1 MPFGVIIIPMKRI
14 LFMILVVAFAL
25 SSVSAVTLE
34 EFYEQVLETSPAVKE
49 MQISKRNDFVES
61 VMSSLKGPTWSIN
74 LQSLKISAQ
83 KNFAYPASISLPGL
97 DISYTSPEREDRL
110 SFDSRLSIGEMRYSW
125 ETSDS
130 NKNYAYKMGGTDFSW
145 RFGLSKNYEFKSWDN
160 TDWTKGLSDLQR
172 RNGYETSLLEFE
184 NNFLEDVVRILEWE
198 KETSKKFAE
207 YQVIRQKYDA
217 DMASGKLK
225 ADTPDE
231 TKRKAEVDVADK
243 EYEQQAESI
252 KETAADFKTRYG
264 LEYQFIDSAKS
275 YELEFTP
282 DPAGNLDVYIKYAD
296 YMTAVQKVEEKT
308 GKQSTLS
315 LSANV
320 EPRIGFKDN
329 FEYEKTSLSTSVTAS
344 YNTGKLSV
352 DGSFSTEY
360 GIDSLRKGGFDD
372 GSPSFSVGV
381 SWSNTPS
388 SLTTRDLEFLRRQYT
403 TYDSKS
409 NTYVFDDES
418 YERTLNE
425 AKNATLKREVLELEQ
440 TERSMLSAKREYER
454 ALQDYNRSANELVR
468 EIKDYK
474 NRVDV
479 QKIKSESNKKVFK
492 QYEELFAAGKA
503 TTEELSKAIFDV
515 EADRVE
521 ELILNIRSRILYNKI
536 QIIQM

>member
-1 MPFGVIIIPMKRI
+1 
-14 LFMILVVAFAL
+14 
-25 SSVSAVTLE
+25 
-34 EFYEQVLETSPAVKE
+34 

-61 VMSSLKGPTWSIN
+61 VMSSLKGPTWSVSV
-74 LQSLKISAQ
+74 QSFKIAAKS
-83 KNFAYPASISLPGL
+83 NFAAPPTISLPGL
-97 DISYTSPEREDRL
+97 DISYSSPENSDNL
-110 SFDSRLSIGEMRYSW
+110 SFDSRLSISDTTYDWKNHEADNNYGYGLGS
-125 ETSDS
+125 TSI
-130 NKNYAYKMGGTDFSW
+130 SW
-145 RFGLSKNYEFKSWDN
+145 RFGLNKSYEFKSWDN

-172 RNGYETSLLEFE
+172 RNGYEVSLLEFE
-184 NNFLEDVVRILEWE
+184 NNFLEDIVRILEWE

-207 YQVIRQKYDA
+207 YQIISQKYDA
-217 DMASGKLK
+217 DMASGKIK

-243 EYEQQAESI
+243 EYVQQADSI
-252 KETAADFKTRYG
+252 KEMAEDFKTRYG

-282 DPAGNLDVYIKYAD
+282 DPAGNFEVYMKYAD
-296 YMTAVQKVEEKT
+296 YMTAIQKVEEKT

-315 LSANV
+315 LSANL
-320 EPRIGFKDN
+320 EPRISFSEN
-329 FEYEKTSLSTSVTAS
+329 FGYNDTTLGTSISAS

-352 DGSFSTEY
+352 DSSFSTDY
-360 GIDSLRKGGFDD
+360 SIDKFKTGKFED
-372 GSPSFSVGV
+372 GSPSLSVGV
-381 SWSNTPS
+381 SWSNTPR

-479 QKIKSESNKKVFK
+479 QKIKSESNKKVYK